1 MMLENFLV
9 RSALAGI
16 AIALAAGPL
25 GCFVVWR
32 RMAYFGDATAHAA
45 ILGVALSFAFS
56 LSVFAG
62 VLIAALVMATTVS
75 RLYGGVYAM
84 DTLLGVTAHAALA
97 VGLVAVSFLS
107 GVRMDLMA
115 YLFGDILAVNTTDLA
130 VIWLGAIAVV
140 LILGVRWSALLI
152 ATLNPDVATAGGVD
166 PRREQLV
173 LTLALAVLVAVAIK
187 VVGALLITAMLIIP
201 AAAARPFSR
210 TPETMAV
217 VAAIIGTLSV
227 LGGLAASVE
236 WDTPT
241 GPSIVAFATIVF
253 LVSNIVMW
261 MNRRRLNFSS
271 AIDFLNLV
279 STTEIYRTMCNG
291 LLAAH
296 ISTQTA
302 TSWRSSAAFA
312 FCSHSLFVLRPLH
325 RLRII
330 RQVPSIS

>member
-1 MMLENFLV
+1 M
-9 RSALAGI
+9 
-16 AIALAAGPL
+16 
-25 GCFVVWR
+25 
-32 RMAYFGDATAHAA
+32 
-45 ILGVALSFAFS
+45 
-56 LSVFAG
+56 
-62 VLIAALVMATTVS
+62 
-75 RLYGGVYAM
+75 
-84 DTLLGVTAHAALA
+84 
-97 VGLVAVSFLS
+97 AVSFLS

-152 ATLNPDVATAGGVD
+152 ATLNSDVATAGGLD

-210 TPETMAV
+210 TPETMAA

-241 GPSIVAFATIVF
+241 APSIVAFATIVF
-253 LVSNIVMW
+253 LVSNFVIW
-261 MNRRRLNFSS
+261 MNRRRRL
-271 AIDFLNLV
+271 
-279 STTEIYRTMCNG
+279 
-291 LLAAH
+291 
-296 ISTQTA
+296 
-302 TSWRSSAAFA
+302 
-312 FCSHSLFVLRPLH
+312 SHLR
-325 RLRII
+325 
-330 RQVPSIS
+330 